1 MIRHAI
7 AALVVLLIG
16 LAPAPSL
23 PASSAEYRA
32 YARAVRAET
41 ERNYRRHRDVI
52 DPRRQRGRAG
62 SKDLDHVIAVKVC
75 WLRRMTV
82 DECAAPANLRVIDA
96 SENRALGCKQ
106 QGCRLQQ
113 QPAAPGNPKA
123 D

>member
-7 AALVVLLIG
+7 AASIGLLIG

-23 PASSAEYRA
+23 PAGSSEYRA

-41 ERNYRRHRDVI
+41 ERNYRRHRDTI

-113 QPAAPGNPKA
+113 QPAPPANPKA